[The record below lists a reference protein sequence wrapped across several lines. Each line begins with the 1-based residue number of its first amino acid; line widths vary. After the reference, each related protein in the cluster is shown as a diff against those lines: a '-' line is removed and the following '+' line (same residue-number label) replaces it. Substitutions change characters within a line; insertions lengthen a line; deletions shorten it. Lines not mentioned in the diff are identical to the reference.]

1 MEKEQ
6 NNQKKEQKK
15 EDCPLCQ
22 VSDETIKILKEKS
35 KGKEEE
41 KKDNQN

>member
-1 MEKEQ
+1 MKEEK

-22 VSDETIKILKEKS
+22 VSDETIEILKQGKSANKEDKDKEK
-35 KGKEEE
+35 
-41 KKDNQN
+41 